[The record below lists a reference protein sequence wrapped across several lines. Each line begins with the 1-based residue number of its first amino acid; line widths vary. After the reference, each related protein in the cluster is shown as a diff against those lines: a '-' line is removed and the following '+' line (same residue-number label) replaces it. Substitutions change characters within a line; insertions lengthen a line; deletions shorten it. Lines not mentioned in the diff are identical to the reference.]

1 MMQKHTE
8 LKVYLKICWEIP
20 DCRCLVV
27 SGDITERFV
36 TAGYGWD
43 RVLQYHSKVG
53 LVQGIQGDSCFNPLP
68 WDFVFITDREES
80 RKYIN

>member
-1 MMQKHTE
+1 M
-8 LKVYLKICWEIP
+8 
-20 DCRCLVV
+20 VV

-53 LVQGIQGDSCFNPLP
+53 ENYNAANSRCR
-68 WDFVFITDREES
+68 REH
-80 RKYIN
+80 